1 MSQPLL
7 FLALSGSLRHMSYNT
22 ALLRN
27 AAGLLPPN
35 VRMEV
40 GEVRDLPLYDED
52 VRQRGF
58 PAPVQRLRD
67 RRGPQK

>member
-1 MSQPLL
+1 MPC
-7 FLALSGSLRHMSYNT
+7 NT

-58 PAPVQRLRD
+58 PALVQRLRD